1 LVTNVYSYHL
11 ISENIG
17 NDHIL
22 SVQTSSICT
31 IFGNLKAK
39 HMEKVFDIV
48 ENNRVILHRFLT
60 GMSREQLLKIP
71 EGFNNNIWWNI
82 AHVVVTEQL
91 LVYKMNGLPM
101 NIDDALVDKF
111 RKGTTPD
118 GTATDAEIKKIEE
131 LMLSLPK
138 QTKTD
143 YENGV
148 FKEFSEYTTSL
159 NVTLSSVE
167 DALSFNVFHE
177 GLHLGSILALK
188 RAIAN

>member
-1 LVTNVYSYHL
+1 
-11 ISENIG
+11 
-17 NDHIL
+17 
-22 SVQTSSICT
+22 
-31 IFGNLKAK
+31 
-39 HMEKVFDIV
+39 MEKVFDIT
-48 ENNRVILHRFLT
+48 EKNRVILHRFLT

-91 LVYKMNGLPM
+91 LAYKMSGLPV

-131 LMLSLPK
+131 LLFSLPK

-148 FKEFSEYTTSL
+148 FKAFNEYTTTP
-159 NVTLSSVE
+159 NVTLRNVE
-167 DALSFNVFHE
+167 DAIAFNVFHE